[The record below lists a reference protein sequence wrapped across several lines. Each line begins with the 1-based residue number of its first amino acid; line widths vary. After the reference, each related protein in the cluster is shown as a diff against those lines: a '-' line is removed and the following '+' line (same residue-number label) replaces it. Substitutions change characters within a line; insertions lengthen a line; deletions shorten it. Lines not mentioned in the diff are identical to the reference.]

1 MADLRERND
10 LLSLDE
16 AFHLLRRTTFHP
28 TYARA
33 KGLVGMT
40 PAAAVTS
47 LFESP
52 EPPFISPEWA
62 TKTPNIPDFNEA
74 YRLFVELQSWW
85 LGRVLTSTSPRE
97 RLIMLWHNTFT
108 SDYLNVYVSH
118 WMVGQ
123 HQMLRSHAYD
133 YAEISRRIVGDA
145 AMLRYLNGDQSIKG
159 RANENFAREWFELFS
174 LGVGNFTEPDVLEAA
189 RAFTGWRIT
198 GLTGSYNRQLA
209 DLGEKTILGQTGA
222 WEWQDVIRITLEQPA
237 CARFIAR
244 KLLRAYV
251 EQDPSTE
258 SIEAVATLL
267 RANQYKIRPVL
278 QALLTSEYFFSA
290 DLRGSLIKSP
300 LELVVGLA
308 SALNVGSLQRQ
319 YVTQVMTRLTQEPF
333 YPPTVE
339 GWKGHHAWITSST
352 FPQRQR
358 FAESF
363 VDGRQVGSSSKL
375 VDDAGKTLLPD
386 VIAFLKQ
393 FPDANDAD
401 KIVTHV
407 ARALLAVPIT
417 EQQHAAL
424 LEIMLAGAQKY
435 EWDINS
441 PAAVQRAR
449 FLLQAIVRMPEFQL
463 M

>member
-1 MADLRERND
+1 MADLRERSG
-10 LLSLDE
+10 LLTLEES
-16 AFHLLRRTTFHP
+16 FHLLRRTTLHP

-33 KGLVGMT
+33 KALVGLT
-40 PAAAVTS
+40 PAAAVTA
-47 LFESP
+47 LLDAP
-52 EPPFISPEWA
+52 EPPNPSPDWA

-74 YRLFVELQSWW
+74 YRLFVELQNWW
-85 LGRVLTSTSPRE
+85 LGRVLTSASPRE

-118 WMVGQ
+118 WIVGQ
-123 HQMLRSHAYD
+123 HQMLRTHAYD
-133 YAEISRRIVGDA
+133 YSEMSRRIVGDA

-174 LGVGNFTEPDVLEAA
+174 LGVGNYTEPDVLEAA
-189 RAFTGWRIT
+189 RAFTGWRIS
-198 GLTGSYNRQLA
+198 GLTGTYNRQLA
-209 DLGEKTILGQTGA
+209 DLGQKTILGQTGP

-244 KLLRAYV
+244 KLLRSYV
-251 EQDPSTE
+251 EHDPSIE
-258 SIEAVATLL
+258 SIEAVAALL

-278 QALLTSEYFFSA
+278 QTLLTSEYFF
-290 DLRGSLIKSP
+290 DPTLRGALIKSP

-308 SALNVGSLQRQ
+308 SALNVTSIQRQ
-319 YVTQVMTRLTQEPF
+319 YVAQVMTRLTQEPF

-352 FPQRQR
+352 YPQRQR
-358 FAESF
+358 FGESF
-363 VDGRQVGSSSKL
+363 IDGRQVGSSSKL
-375 VDDAGKTLLPD
+375 VDDAGKNLVPD

-401 KIVTHV
+401 KIVTNV
-407 ARALLAVPIT
+407 AGALLAVPIT
-417 EQQHAAL
+417 TEQHAAL
-424 LEIMLAGAQKY
+424 LEIMLAGAQRY

-441 PAAVQRAR
+441 QAAVQRAR
-449 FLLQAIVRMPEFQL
+449 FLIQAIVRMPEFQL